1 MFRRFSVN
9 FAVLSIFL
17 DAGLSS
23 LALYLA
29 AVLRAPLN
37 VLPFVRELPPVRL
50 PGMLFA
56 AFPLIW
62 VGCFLLLDVYDGRK
76 NLRIVDELSSLTLGS
91 LLAVVSSAGLL
102 YLSYRDV
109 SRFLFLLAAA
119 LSFGL
124 LLAWRLAARA
134 VFRRHGLH
142 SSPRRVLILGAGEAA
157 RRVAEQIRAEPA
169 AGLVLAGFL
178 NGPGPHPDLPGEHL
192 GTLAE
197 VRQVVCEREIDDVVL
212 ALPAGEHEQ
221 VRRLV
226 DRLQDLPV
234 HIWVIPDQIS
244 LALHTARVEEFG
256 GTLMFDLRAPAL
268 DDYQRLTKRMF
279 DIVMTLLV
287 MPLALPAMGIAALL
301 VRLDSP
307 GPVLYRAKRVGENG
321 RIFTMYKFRTMVT
334 GADRMLDLSPD
345 ENGQANHKRPDD
357 PRVTRVGR
365 FLRKTSLDEL
375 PQLFNVLRGDMSLVG
390 PRPELPEL
398 VERYLAWQRERFAVP
413 QGLTGW
419 WQVNGRSDKPMHLHT
434 EEDLFYV
441 RNYSIWLDLKILIK
455 TAWVVLKG
463 KGAF

>member
-1 MFRRFSVN
+1 MN
-9 FAVLSIFL
+9 KKLQI
-17 DAGLSS
+17 
-23 LALYLA
+23 
-29 AVLRAPLN
+29 LN
-37 VLPFVRELPPVRL
+37 VRVSAINMEKALRTMGEWIDQGQRQYVTVTPAHAIMDCYRHPELRPIFNAS
-50 PGMLFA
+50 GMTT
-56 AFPLIW
+56 P
-62 VGCFLLLDVYDGRK
+62 DGM
-76 NLRIVDELSSLTLGS
+76 
-91 LLAVVSSAGLL
+91 AVVWLL
-102 YLSYRDV
+102 RLMGEKQV
-109 SRFLFLLAAA
+109 SR
-119 LSFGL
+119 
-124 LLAWRLAARA
+124 
-134 VFRRHGLH
+134 VY
-142 SSPRRVLILGAGEAA
+142 
-157 RRVAEQIRAEPA
+157 
-169 AGLVLAGFL
+169 
-178 NGPGPHPDLPGEHL
+178 GPD
-192 GTLAE
+192 
-197 VRQVVCEREIDDVVL
+197 L

>member
-62 VGCFLLLDVYDGRK
+62 VGCFLLLDVYDGHK
-76 NLRIVDELSSLTLGS
+76 NLHIVDELSSLTLGS

-124 LLAWRLAARA
+124 LLAWR
-134 VFRRHGLH
+134 
-142 SSPRRVLILGAGEAA
+142 
-157 RRVAEQIRAEPA
+157 
-169 AGLVLAGFL
+169 
-178 NGPGPHPDLPGEHL
+178 
-192 GTLAE
+192 
-197 VRQVVCEREIDDVVL
+197 
-212 ALPAGEHEQ
+212 
-221 VRRLV
+221 
-226 DRLQDLPV
+226 
-234 HIWVIPDQIS
+234 
-244 LALHTARVEEFG
+244 
-256 GTLMFDLRAPAL
+256 
-268 DDYQRLTKRMF
+268 
-279 DIVMTLLV
+279 
-287 MPLALPAMGIAALL
+287 LPAMGIAALL